1 MIRLELKGPIAKL
14 IIDNPPLNLITL
26 QMRRELGRLVG
37 ELDGRGVRA
46 LVVTSAGGVLSAGGD
61 VTEFLNSSPSDLL
74 EWGKTI
80 EMLADLPFPTIAVVK
95 GYAFGAGFEMAL
107 SCDIRIASRNA
118 VMGLPEVRLGM
129 IPASGGLTR
138 FAKILGPRALYHL
151 LLGRRIAAEEALR
164 LGLVDEVVDDA
175 DARAEELALELAEL
189 PPLAV
194 KALKE
199 AVYAAVDSPLRSGY
213 LVERAFFGLLRY
225 SQDFREGIHAF
236 KEKRK
241 PVFKGE

>member
-14 IIDNPPLNLITL
+14 AIDNPPLNLITL
-26 QMRRELGRLVG
+26 QMRRELGRLLG

-118 VMGLPEVRLGM
+118 VM
-129 IPASGGLTR
+129 AC
-138 FAKILGPRALYHL
+138 PRCGSA
-151 LLGRRIAAEEALR
+151 
-164 LGLVDEVVDDA
+164 
-175 DARAEELALELAEL
+175 
-189 PPLAV
+189 
-194 KALKE
+194 
-199 AVYAAVDSPLRSGY
+199 
-213 LVERAFFGLLRY
+213 
-225 SQDFREGIHAF
+225 
-236 KEKRK
+236 
-241 PVFKGE
+241 